1 MVVIAFKKFQSL
13 PEKKKDPKGYDNFLK
28 FERGLQDFFTATMK
42 RSYVAIKN
50 ELEEGQTI
58 KKRAVIQLINV
69 TQGGQKKMF
78 TRWLGLTEKAC
89 LLN

>member
-42 RSYVAIKN
+42 RSYTAIKN
-50 ELEEGQTI
+50 
-58 KKRAVIQLINV
+58 
-69 TQGGQKKMF
+69 
-78 TRWLGLTEKAC
+78 
-89 LLN
+89 